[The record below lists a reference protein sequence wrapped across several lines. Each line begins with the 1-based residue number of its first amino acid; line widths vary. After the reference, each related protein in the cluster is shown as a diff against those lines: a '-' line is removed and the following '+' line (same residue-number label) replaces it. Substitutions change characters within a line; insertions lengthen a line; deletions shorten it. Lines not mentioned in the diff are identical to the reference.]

1 MNKKTKPETSIK
13 LNNRIR
19 KGDKVVVLSGS
30 YKEQTGTVLKRMGDK
45 AVVQGLNV
53 RKKHVK
59 RDQANPQGGIIEL
72 EKPIH
77 ISNLRVCD
85 ALGKPL
91 NLKCSVNAKGER
103 ELCYQADGKNV
114 VYRSIKKS

>member
-1 MNKKTKPETSIK
+1 MIAIAGNY
-13 LNNRIR
+13 R
-19 KGDKVVVLSGS
+19 G
-30 YKEQTGTVLKRMGDK
+30 QTGTVLKSMGEK

-59 RDQANPQGGIIEL
+59 KGNENAQGGIVEL

-77 ISNLRVCD
+77 LSNLRVCD
-85 ALGKPL
+85 ALGNPL
-91 NLKCSVNAKGER
+91 KLKCRENNKGEK
-103 ELCYQADGKNV
+103 ELFYKADGKDV

>member
-1 MNKKTKPETSIK
+1 MNGKK

-19 KGDKVVVLSGS
+19 TGDKVIAVAGN
-30 YKEQTGTVLKRMGDK
+30 YRGQTGTVLKRMGDK
-45 AVVQGLNV
+45 AVVQGLNI

-59 RDQANPQGGIIEL
+59 RSNENQKGEIVEL

-77 ISNLRVCD
+77 LSNLRVCD

-91 NLKCSVNAKGER
+91 KLKVSQNEKGER
-103 ELCYQADGKNV
+103 ELSYTADGKNV

>member
-1 MNKKTKPETSIK
+1 MKKPELNKK

-19 KGDKVVVLSGS
+19 QGDKVIAIAGN
-30 YKEQTGTVLKRMGDK
+30 YRGQTGTVLKRMGDK

-59 RDQANPQGGIIEL
+59 RDQANPQGGIVEL

-77 ISNLRVCD
+77 LSNLRVCD

-91 NLKCSVNAKGER
+91 KLKCSVNEKGER
-103 ELCYQADGKNV
+103 ELCYEADSKKV

>member
-1 MNKKTKPETSIK
+1 MNNKKPELNKK

-19 KGDKVVVLSGS
+19 QGDKVIAIAGNFRG
-30 YKEQTGTVLKRMGDK
+30 QTGTVLKRMGDK

-59 RDQANPQGGIIEL
+59 ADQANPKGGIVEL

-77 ISNLRVCD
+77 LSNLRVCD
-85 ALGKPL
+85 ALDKPL
-91 NLKCSVNAKGER
+91 KLKCHVNDKGER
-103 ELCYQADGKNV
+103 ELCYNADGKNV

>member
-1 MNKKTKPETSIK
+1 MKTNEPKK

-19 KGDKVVVLSGS
+19 KGDKVIAIAGN
-30 YKEQTGTVLKRMGDK
+30 YRGQTGTVLKRMGEK
-45 AVVQGLNV
+45 AVVQGLNI

-59 RDQANPQGGIIEL
+59 GDQANPKGGIVEL

-77 ISNLRVCD
+77 LSNLRVCD

-91 NLKCSVNAKGER
+91 KLKCCENKDGGR
-103 ELCYQADGKNV
+103 ELCYTADGKTV

>member
-1 MNKKTKPETSIK
+1 MNNKKPENKK

-19 KGDKVVVLSGS
+19 KGDKVIAIAGN
-30 YKEQTGTVLKRMGDK
+30 YRGQTGTVLKRMGEK

-59 RDQANPQGGIIEL
+59 ADQANPKGGIVEL

-77 ISNLRVCD
+77 LSNLRVCD

-91 NLKCSVNAKGER
+91 KLKVSQNEKGER
-103 ELCYQADGKNV
+103 ELSYKADEKQV